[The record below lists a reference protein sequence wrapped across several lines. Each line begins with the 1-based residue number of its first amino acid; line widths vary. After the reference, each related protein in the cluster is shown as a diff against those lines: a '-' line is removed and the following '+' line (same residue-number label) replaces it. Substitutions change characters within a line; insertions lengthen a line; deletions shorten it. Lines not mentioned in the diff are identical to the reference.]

1 MMRRAKNYSIFFAIF
16 IALMIVIL
24 VSSLTDSSGP
34 GDMEPEEMEIMDEP
48 LPKNEIQEYSKNDG
62 HYARCLYRNHVSGSQ
77 YFLEIKNVK
86 REGQKLVTID
96 SEGIE
101 GEMNIHAW
109 VRLRGTY
116 APNKSLLKNRNRAH
130 VRVEREQKRL
140 DMLESQTWRLFE
152 SSETLVLSNVE
163 VDKENPKSGFIAD
176 VHYRIGGVDRDLAAD
191 LMADGFILDDVYARN
206 YGDRIP

>member
-1 MMRRAKNYSIFFAIF
+1 MRRARNYSIYFAVF
-16 IALMIVIL
+16 IALVVLISVTSL
-24 VSSLTDSSGP
+24 VTDSSGP
-34 GDMEPEEMEIMDEP
+34 GDELMDSPIDAGSPFDKEIS
-48 LPKNEIQEYSKNDG
+48 NYTNDGG
-62 HYARCLYRNHVSGSQ
+62 HYARCLYRNHIEGSR

-86 REGQKLVTID
+86 REGQKLVSIE

-101 GEMNIHAW
+101 GEINVHAW

-116 APNKSLLKNRNRAH
+116 APNKSLLKNRNRPH

-152 SSETLVLSNVE
+152 SSETLVLSNIE
-163 VDKENPKSGFIAD
+163 VDEENPKSGFTAEI
-176 VHYRIGGVDRDLAAD
+176 HYRIGGVDRDLASD
-191 LMADGFILDDVYARN
+191 LQVDGFILDDVYARN